1 MDPFKGSE
9 PENPIATCLSMLSL
23 RRFSACRD
31 FAQRL
36 PPTDTVARVLAIAE
50 VLSAA
55 DFYSV
60 LQLHPSDGANRDL
73 VRRQYAKM
81 ALLLD
86 PTSPDKFPFSDEAL
100 ARVQE
105 AWHMLSRPERRALYD
120 REHPVPVAA
129 TFWSACPYCWNLFEY
144 EKKYEDC
151 ALLCQICR
159 KAFQGVAV
167 IPPTMV
173 GDAVV
178 EGEELRQYY
187 SCEASVP
194 LRYYEVKEEIKGSNV
209 FGEQNAASF
218 VDLSDDDNE
227 GFVMRNEGLRGNGEK
242 RRMRVKTVAKK
253 VSGNR
258 ARRPLDSD
266 SDLDFHLG
274 EEDDELEFTEGDDDV
289 FVGVRFRK

>member
-1 MDPFKGSE
+1 M
-9 PENPIATCLSMLSL
+9 ATCLSLLSL
-23 RRFSACRD
+23 RRFSACCD
-31 FAQRL
+31 FARSL
-36 PPTDTVARVLAIAE
+36 PPTDTVARVLAIANI
-50 VLSAA
+50 LSAA

-60 LQLHPSDGANRDL
+60 LQLDPSDCANRDL
-73 VRRQYAKM
+73 ARRQYAKL

-105 AWHMLSRPERRALYD
+105 AWHVLSRPERRALYD
-120 REHPVPVAA
+120 REHPFSAA
-129 TFWSACPYCWNLFEY
+129 VTFWSVCPYCWNLFEY

-151 ALLCQICR
+151 ALWCQVCG

-167 IPPTMV
+167 IPPSMV
-173 GDAVV
+173 GEAVV

-194 LRYYEVKEEIKGSNV
+194 LRYYEVKEEIKGSNT
-209 FGEQNAASF
+209 FGEQNAAFSEQSAPSF
-218 VDLSDDDNE
+218 VYISDDDNE
-227 GFVMRNEGLRGNGEK
+227 GFVPGNEGLQGNGEK
-242 RRMRVKTVAKK
+242 RRMSVKTVAKK
-253 VSGNR
+253 GSGNR
-258 ARRPLDSD
+258 RRRPLASD
-266 SDLDFHLG
+266 SDLDFDLD